1 MRRNICKA
9 LAILMAFALVM
20 SLAAVSAL
28 AYDAINGGQTSF
40 SKYLVADDD
49 AQIPD
54 VHFDFTIEAGTPV
67 AGGDG
72 NALEILAGPVV
83 IDETTNEVTAPT
95 IAPAQFSSGMPTTD
109 GLPTD
114 EEGSVTDG
122 KVYAESNIA
131 IDLTGVTFTVPGV
144 YRYVITEQPN
154 EFNGITND
162 STAVRYLDVFVFPSE
177 SNPDVL
183 EVQNYALRTA
193 ATSFERVYDSEAG
206 IYKYQYV
213 TNPGKKSDHYTNEL
227 ETVDLEFSKKITG
240 NQADMTK
247 KFRFQLDLDNVN
259 PGDYTLE
266 ITGTDVIRDDSNVTA
281 DNGVYTIHVDA
292 SGSYTG
298 YFYLT
303 NAEKVK
309 VISLNKGYSYEVQE
323 EAQDYTPTEGIDN
336 DGTENDYTDPY
347 TGTGITSPIVKTGYT
362 NTREGAIPTGVI
374 ITIAPFAIGL
384 LLFGAIMLYMV
395 SRRRRATY

>member
-28 AYDAINGGQTSF
+28 AYDTINGGQTSF

>member
-1 MRRNICKA
+1 
-9 LAILMAFALVM
+9 
-20 SLAAVSAL
+20 
-28 AYDAINGGQTSF
+28 
-40 SKYLVADDD
+40 
-49 AQIPD
+49 
-54 VHFDFTIEAGTPV
+54 
-67 AGGDG
+67 
-72 NALEILAGPVV
+72 
-83 IDETTNEVTAPT
+83 
-95 IAPAQFSSGMPTTD
+95 
-109 GLPTD
+109 
-114 EEGSVTDG
+114 
-122 KVYAESNIA
+122 
-131 IDLTGVTFTVPGV
+131 
-144 YRYVITEQPN
+144 
-154 EFNGITND
+154 
-162 STAVRYLDVFVFPSE
+162 
-177 SNPDVL
+177 
-183 EVQNYALRTA
+183 
-193 ATSFERVYDSEAG
+193 
-206 IYKYQYV
+206 
-213 TNPGKKSDHYTNEL
+213 
-227 ETVDLEFSKKITG
+227 
-240 NQADMTK
+240 MTK

-309 VISLNKGYSYEVQE
+309 VVSLNKGYSYEVQE

>member
-28 AYDAINGGQTSF
+28 AYDTINGGQTSF

-309 VISLNKGYSYEVQE
+309 VVSLNKGYSYEVQE